1 MGLFGRKSAMKE
13 DTAVEQPDL
22 AAAAGLDALADT
34 VSTFGTYAF
43 EIEEE
48 DHERFLIACEQWARH
63 LRLGVPF
70 EQAGA
75 DPAPAVPIPAGQRD
89 LAQVR
94 QFIRERRVR
103 ERSYVNR
110 RLRDYT
116 SLVWDLVDNLQQVDR
131 RQRTTSHDIR
141 QSLAAFERVV
151 ATGSL
156 EQIRRHTGQL
166 ANQVVLTLNR
176 QRQEQQREMDKL
188 AGRLAEAERQREH
201 ADRATRCMSRQ
212 LTAMRKDLIT
222 ARHQLEIDPLTKV
235 YNRRAFD
242 TALRRYMDLS
252 MLSGQT
258 LALLMVDLDH
268 FKRINDEHGHLAG
281 DRVLIA
287 TADAITRCFMRKED
301 FISRY
306 GGEEFAILLMV
317 AEAEDVPRLAEQLLV
332 RLRGLQSPG
341 AEGVSVTASIG
352 HTCLQPDDSVEDF
365 IGRADAALY
374 LAKSDGRDC
383 HRGEQAVI
391 AAAAS

>member
-1 MGLFGRKSAMKE
+1 MGLFGRKIAMKE
-13 DTAVEQPDL
+13 ETAAQQPDL
-22 AAAAGLDALADT
+22 AAMAGLDALADT
-34 VSTFGTYAF
+34 ISTFGTYAF

-48 DHERFLIACEQWARH
+48 DHEQFLVACERWACH
-63 LRLGVPF
+63 LRLGIPF
-70 EQAGA
+70 EQTAA
-75 DPAPAVPIPAGQRD
+75 DAEPTAPATSGERD

-116 SLVWDLVDNLQQVDR
+116 ALVWDLVDNLRQVDR
-131 RQRTTSHDIR
+131 RQNATSRDIR

-166 ANQVVLTLNR
+166 ANQLVLTLDR
-176 QRQEQQREMDKL
+176 QRQEQAREMEKL

-201 ADRATRCMSRQ
+201 AERATRCMSRQ
-212 LTAMRKDLIT
+212 LTAMRKDLMA
-222 ARHQLEIDPLTKV
+222 ARQQLEIDPLTKV

-242 TALRRYMDLS
+242 AALRRYMDLS
-252 MLSGQT
+252 MLGGQT

-268 FKRINDEHGHLAG
+268 FKQINDEHGHLAG

-287 TADAITRCFMRKED
+287 TADAINRCFMRKED

-317 AEAEDVPRLAEQLLV
+317 AEADDVPRLAEQLLV
-332 RLRGLQSPG
+332 RLRRLEPAG
-341 AEGVSVTASIG
+341 AEEVGVTASIG
-352 HTCLQPDDSVEDF
+352 HTCLQPDDSAEDF

-374 LAKSDGRDC
+374 LAKSQGRDC
-383 HRGEQAVI
+383 HRGDDAP
-391 AAAAS
+391 AAAAPS

>member
-1 MGLFGRKSAMKE
+1 
-13 DTAVEQPDL
+13 
-22 AAAAGLDALADT
+22 
-34 VSTFGTYAF
+34 
-43 EIEEE
+43 
-48 DHERFLIACEQWARH
+48 
-63 LRLGVPF
+63 
-70 EQAGA
+70 
-75 DPAPAVPIPAGQRD
+75 
-89 LAQVR
+89 
-94 QFIRERRVR
+94 
-103 ERSYVNR
+103 
-110 RLRDYT
+110 
-116 SLVWDLVDNLQQVDR
+116 
-131 RQRTTSHDIR
+131 
-141 QSLAAFERVV
+141 
-151 ATGSL
+151 
-156 EQIRRHTGQL
+156 
-166 ANQVVLTLNR
+166 
-176 QRQEQQREMDKL
+176 
-188 AGRLAEAERQREH
+188 
-201 ADRATRCMSRQ
+201 MSRQ

-317 AEAEDVPRLAEQLLV
+317 AEAEDVSHLAQQLLV

-352 HTCLQPDDSVEDF
+352 HTCLQPADSVEDF

-383 HRGEQAVI
+383 HRGEQAVTVP
-391 AAAAS
+391 AAS

>member
-1 MGLFGRKSAMKE
+1 MSLFGRKSAMKE

-22 AAAAGLDALADT
+22 SAAAGLDALADI

-63 LRLGVPF
+63 LRLGMPF
-70 EQAGA
+70 EQAGSGTE
-75 DPAPAVPIPAGQRD
+75 PAVPTPAGERD

-116 SLVWDLVDNLQQVDR
+116 ALVWDLVDNLQQVDR
-131 RQRTTSHDIR
+131 RQRATSHDIR

-166 ANQVVLTLNR
+166 ANQLVLTLDR

-268 FKRINDEHGHLAG
+268 FKRINDEHGHLAD

-317 AEAEDVPRLAEQLLV
+317 ADAEDVPRLAEQLLA
-332 RLRGLQSPG
+332 RLRELQSSGTAG
-341 AEGVSVTASIG
+341 ASVTASIG
-352 HTCLQPDDSVEDF
+352 HTCLRPDDSAEDF
-365 IGRADAALY
+365 IRRADDALY
-374 LAKSDGRDC
+374 LAKSQGRDC
-383 HRGEQAVI
+383 HRGEGAVI
-391 AAAAS
+391 APAAS

>member
-1 MGLFGRKSAMKE
+1 MGLFGRKSTMKE
-13 DTAVEQPDL
+13 ETAVEQPDL
-22 AAAAGLDALADT
+22 ASTAALDALADT

-43 EIEEE
+43 QIEEE
-48 DHERFLIACEQWARH
+48 DHEQFLIACERWARH
-63 LRLGVPF
+63 LRLGIPF
-70 EQAGA
+70 EQTRSDA
-75 DPAPAVPIPAGQRD
+75 DPAVPVTAGKRD
-89 LAQVR
+89 LVQVR

-103 ERSYVNR
+103 ERSHVNR

-116 SLVWDLVDNLQQVDR
+116 TLVWDLVDNLRQVDR
-131 RQRTTSHDIR
+131 RQNATSRDIR

-166 ANQVVLTLNR
+166 ANQLVLTLDR
-176 QRQEQQREMDKL
+176 QRQEQEREMDKL

-201 ADRATRCMSRQ
+201 AERATRCMSRQ
-212 LTAMRKDLIT
+212 LTAMRKDLMT

-242 TALRRYMDLS
+242 AALRRYMDLS

-258 LALLMVDLDH
+258 LALLMLDLDH
-268 FKRINDEHGHLAG
+268 FKSVNDEHGHLAG

-317 AEAEDVPRLAEQLLV
+317 AEAEDVPHLAQQLLV
-332 RLRGLQSPG
+332 RLRGLQFPDT
-341 AEGVSVTASIG
+341 EGVSVTVSIG
-352 HTCLQPDDSVEDF
+352 HTCLQPDDSAEDF

-374 LAKSDGRDC
+374 LAKSQGRDC
-383 HRGEQAVI
+383 HRGDDAVI
-391 AAAAS
+391 AATAS